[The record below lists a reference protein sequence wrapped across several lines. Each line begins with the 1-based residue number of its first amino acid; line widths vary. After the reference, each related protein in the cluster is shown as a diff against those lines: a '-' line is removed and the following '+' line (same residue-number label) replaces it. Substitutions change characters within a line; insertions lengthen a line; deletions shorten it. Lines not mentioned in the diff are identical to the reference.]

1 MARLSP
7 DTQPQDYD
15 QLTWLAGVGSR
26 LSRTAPF
33 NFTKEMQA
41 LKATRDAALRQLDG
55 VARPRARSE
64 LNKARVRNATAL
76 VQYV

>member
-1 MARLSP
+1 
-7 DTQPQDYD
+7 
-15 QLTWLAGVGSR
+15 
-26 LSRTAPF
+26 
-33 NFTKEMQA
+33 MQA

-64 LNKARVRNATAL
+64 LNKVRVRNATAL